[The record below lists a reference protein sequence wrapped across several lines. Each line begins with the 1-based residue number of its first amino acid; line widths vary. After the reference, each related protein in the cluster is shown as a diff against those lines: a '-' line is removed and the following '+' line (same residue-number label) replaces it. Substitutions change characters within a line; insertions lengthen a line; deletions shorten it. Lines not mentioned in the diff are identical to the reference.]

1 MTEAEELVAK
11 LSEFRGDPAGFVRW
25 AFDWNTGELAGYN
38 GPFEWQQKILEAIGA
53 GLPLDR
59 AIRVACVSGHGVGK
73 SCLVSWILLWSMSTA
88 AGTKGVCTA
97 GTEDQLKTK
106 LWAEL
111 SKWYRLF
118 KGREHFVL
126 GATSLISAD
135 SERALQWRIDAIPWT
150 ERSSQSFA
158 GLHNQS
164 RRLVVVF
171 DEASTIAD
179 VIFEVVEGALTDKST
194 ERIFCCF
201 GNPISNIGRFREIF
215 EGREHERW
223 FTLRVD
229 SRDVPITS
237 RKEIEESIAF
247 HGEDSDYVRR
257 RYTAQFPRQGA
268 MQFFPSDQI
277 EGAMVRMPSSTAFDG
292 LVMGVDVGWQG
303 DESVISFRRGFDC
316 RTVPAV
322 RLHVDPEGLFNRIL
336 LEYRMHRPRHIF
348 IDAGGMVGRSTIAC
362 SIISVR

>member
-1 MTEAEELVAK
+1 VTEAEELVAK
-11 LSEFRGDPAGFVRW
+11 LAEFRGDPVGFVKW
-25 AFDWNTGELAGYN
+25 AFEWGQNELAGYT

-201 GNPISNIGRFREIF
+201 GNPISNVGRFREIF

-223 FTLRVD
+223 YCLRVD

-247 HGEDSDYVRR
+247 HGEDSDMS
-257 RYTAQFPRQGA
+257 GA
-268 MQFFPSDQI
+268 
-277 EGAMVRMPSSTAFDG
+277 
-292 LVMGVDVGWQG
+292 
-303 DESVISFRRGFDC
+303 VIRHSFRVRAPCNSSPPTRLRGPWC
-316 RTVPAV
+316 
-322 RLHVDPEGLFNRIL
+322 GNRRAL
-336 LEYRMHRPRHIF
+336 PSMAWSWAWMS
-348 IDAGGMVGRSTIAC
+348 AGRATSP
-362 SIISVR
+362 